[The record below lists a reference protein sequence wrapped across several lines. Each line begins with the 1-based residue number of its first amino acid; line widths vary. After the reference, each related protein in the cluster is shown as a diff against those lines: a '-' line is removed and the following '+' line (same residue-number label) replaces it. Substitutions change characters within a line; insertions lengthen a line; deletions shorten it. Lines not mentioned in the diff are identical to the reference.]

1 MDDRPPPFTIYEK
14 RFMFYVYVLKLVNNS
29 LYFGYTNN
37 LRRRLKE
44 HLNGESKYTRS
55 KRPLKLVYYE
65 AYFSAKDA
73 RQREQRLK
81 QFKKG
86 YAQLKNRIGNSISEY
101 IIDKL

>member
-1 MDDRPPPFTIYEK
+1 
-14 RFMFYVYVLKLVNNS
+14 MFYVYILKLADNG

-44 HLNGESKYTRS
+44 HLTGKSKYTRS
-55 KRPLKLVYYE
+55 RRPLKLVYYE

-73 RQREQRLK
+73 RTRERRLK

-86 YAQLKNRIGNSISEY
+86 YAQLKNRIGNSISEC